1 MVKYFPVEA
10 LVKEFGDDI
19 CPKIAAHAT
28 AHNMTQNA
36 AANHIRAEW
45 DKFQSATKGT
55 IMGVDLADNLIFRA
69 VLDASIEAE
78 ISKYDF
84 DRVIIALNML
94 ISVGGASVD
103 EIEEKVKRGLD
114 TTIHVIAAAFDI
126 TEDDLKAELAAR
138 SFDPDRMTQLIET
151 KVGPNG

>member
-1 MVKYFPVEA
+1 MAKYFPVEA

-19 CPKIAAHAT
+19 CPKIAAHAI

-45 DKFQSATKGT
+45 DKFRTATKNT
-55 IMGVDLADNLIFRA
+55 ILGAGAESLVFIA
-69 VLDASIEAE
+69 VLDASIDAE

-114 TTIHVIAAAFDI
+114 TTIHVVAAAFDI
-126 TEDDLKAELAAR
+126 TEDDLKAELAAG

-151 KVGPNG
+151 KAGLNG